1 MKPGMN
7 KRIRSYLLLLL
18 AAMIWGAAFVAQSEG
33 MDHMQPLS
41 FNGMRMILAGLAL
54 LIVVRVS
61 DRKKPENK
69 PGTPL
74 QKKRQLKAELLCA
87 LCLFLATN
95 AQQMGLQTTQPGK
108 AGFITALYVVLVPVA
123 YLLVFRRSAGWP
135 VRIGVVLAVCGL
147 WLLCWNPEE
156 KGISAGDLL
165 TAVCAI
171 CFTVHIMVIDH
182 YSPLVDPVR
191 LSCGQFLIAGIL
203 SVLLSCF
210 TETITWDGIRGSLIP
225 MLYAG
230 LLSGAVGFT
239 LQIIGQKDADP
250 TVASLIMCLE
260 SVFAVLFG
268 ALIAGETMSGRE
280 ALGCILM
287 FVAVILAQLSPVI
300 CGKLFRKEEGQSS

>member
-1 MKPGMN
+1 MN

-74 QKKRQLKAELLCA
+74 QKKRQWKAELLCA

-123 YLLVFRRSAGWP
+123 YLLTTFLRKRR
-135 VRIGVVLAVCGL
+135 
-147 WLLCWNPEE
+147 N
-156 KGISAGDLL
+156 
-165 TAVCAI
+165 
-171 CFTVHIMVIDH
+171 
-182 YSPLVDPVR
+182 
-191 LSCGQFLIAGIL
+191 
-203 SVLLSCF
+203 
-210 TETITWDGIRGSLIP
+210 
-225 MLYAG
+225 
-230 LLSGAVGFT
+230 
-239 LQIIGQKDADP
+239 
-250 TVASLIMCLE
+250 
-260 SVFAVLFG
+260 
-268 ALIAGETMSGRE
+268 
-280 ALGCILM
+280 
-287 FVAVILAQLSPVI
+287 LSP
-300 CGKLFRKEEGQSS
+300 GR